1 MNIKCEICDGKF
13 NVIYSGPIRDGA
25 YGGCKKNAIVYE
37 CSSCKVQRLREKDC
51 IPEEFYETGQYRELL
66 EESLESNS
74 AVSEQDMM
82 QHFTLKVLYPT
93 SLRDAKIL
101 DVGCGA
107 GSLLDMLSNVSSS
120 QIGIEPCGPYLEAL
134 TKRGHKVYPS
144 VSKAI
149 EDQVEMVDYGFSI
162 QVIEHVKNPIEFL
175 KDIRKLIKPGGRLLI
190 STPNRE
196 DILMTLLKEKF
207 YQFFYRTQHRWY
219 FDENSLIKCAE
230 LSGFNV
236 RKVSFIHRYGL
247 ANTLHWLRDGEPKGM
262 LGMESIDEL
271 QNAFWKASL
280 EKNKQ
285 SDNIYI
291 ELMAGK

>member
-1 MNIKCEICDGKF
+1 
-13 NVIYSGPIRDGA
+13 
-25 YGGCKKNAIVYE
+25 
-37 CSSCKVQRLREKDC
+37 
-51 IPEEFYETGQYRELL
+51 
-66 EESLESNS
+66 
-74 AVSEQDMM
+74 
-82 QHFTLKVLYPT
+82 
-93 SLRDAKIL
+93 
-101 DVGCGA
+101 
-107 GSLLDMLSNVSSS
+107 
-120 QIGIEPCGPYLEAL
+120 
-134 TKRGHKVYPS
+134 
-144 VSKAI
+144 
-149 EDQVEMVDYGFSI
+149 
-162 QVIEHVKNPIEFL
+162 
-175 KDIRKLIKPGGRLLI
+175 
-190 STPNRE
+190 
-196 DILMTLLKEKF
+196 MTLLKEKF

-247 ANTLHWLRDGEPKGM
+247 ANTLHWLRDGEPKGT